1 MLDQFLLAAGGQEDL
16 IVAAVGISVTDPGNW
31 FSIQGAANPDPRILD
46 QEIVELVAE
55 LDELLFGFCLLGLD
69 HESSIGAEGGQG
81 KLS

>member
-1 MLDQFLLAAGGQEDL
+1 LDQFLLARGGQIDL
-16 IVAAVGISVTDPGNW
+16 IIAAVGISVTDPGNEI
-31 FSIQGAANPDPRILD
+31 SIQVAAKSDPRILD

-81 KLS
+81 NS